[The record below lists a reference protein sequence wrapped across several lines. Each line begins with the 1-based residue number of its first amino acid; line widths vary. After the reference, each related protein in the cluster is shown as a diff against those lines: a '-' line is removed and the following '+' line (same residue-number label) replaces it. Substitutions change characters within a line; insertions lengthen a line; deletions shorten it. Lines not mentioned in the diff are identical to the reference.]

1 MEPMVYVSPGAIT
14 PEKQVADPMGD
25 VSLSPEKRLV
35 KPSSYLLSPYMN
47 KKTKVQFKL
56 TRPEFV
62 LGNSVFAM
70 QGEKM

>member
-1 MEPMVYVSPGAIT
+1 MGGDVNPGDIT
-14 PEKQVADPMGD
+14 PQNMSTRASD

-47 KKTKVQFKL
+47 KKTKVQLKL